1 MSISA
6 NPTLAEWDQQTRSDS
21 MNDLLSAAIDA
32 MTGPALTNLAKNATS
47 ILTLAER
54 FTAPEVNRLLEAI
67 LNNAEALT
75 TMINTLEK
83 WVENGSLMRIS
94 EMLDFVRAILDSA
107 NGTLVSTIA
116 SKAVEM
122 GSLFDQMATSP
133 IMKMAPG
140 AISAMENAYQQV
152 NANSQDVRLG
162 EVIKLFRDP
171 KTMTTLKFLLMTMRE
186 MEGSLRS
193 H

>member
-21 MNDLLSAAIDA
+21 MNDLLSAAIDM
-32 MTGPALTNLAKNATS
+32 MTGPTVANLAKNATS

-54 FTAPEVNRLLEAI
+54 FTAPEVNRLLEAV

-75 TMINTLEK
+75 TMVNALGK

-122 GSLFDQMATSP
+122 GSLVDQVATSP
-133 IMKMAPG
+133 IIKIVPG
-140 AISAMENAYQQV
+140 AIHAMENAYQQV